1 MNHNDLIDKDG
12 QKRDR
17 KSGRVP
23 KVRAVRLLGLC
34 VAAVLT
40 LATVACDDGY
50 PGLTSEELQ
59 SDPLPEFNDAAF
71 AGVWL
76 SDGEYVSF
84 EVKDHGVYLL
94 HPPEKENGEESDE
107 AIPFQLKRA
116 GNLLMMEYSVQT
128 DGGKVFRPCW
138 VNVQQQALE
147 LYCLRGDNLS
157 ELGMEFETRK
167 SGEDEL
173 NIIRASQDVLKRLYN
188 EQALNKK
195 YFEPFL
201 RMTRPQPERVARLK
215 RRAMRGSGE
224 AQEMLAEVY
233 RAGEIVAT
241 DKDEARNW
249 ARRAAESGRAS
260 GQVLYGDLLVDQA
273 NSILNELEKESL
285 QHEALNWYQRAAER
299 KYPKAFSRLGKLYE
313 NSFFE
318 DDSSAVDSYRHGAD
332 LGDAESFAQ
341 LGIRYYEGK
350 GVPQSEV
357 QALSYLEKVPEGS
370 REYRSWATLA
380 TIYLDALEP
389 EHRDPRRALHA
400 AEKAAQDYDVPDAH
414 GLLARACFENGLYER
429 AVTEQKEAVRGVTD
443 SSDRRLET
451 LAFYQ
456 TFVPQTVLIA
466 QKTDSGQ

>member
-1 MNHNDLIDKDG
+1 MNVKHLTNAES
-12 QKRDR
+12 QKQDR
-17 KSGRVP
+17 KPGGMP
-23 KVRAVRLLGLC
+23 KIWAVRLFGLC
-34 VAAVLT
+34 LLASVV

-50 PGLTSEELQ
+50 PGLTSEELR

-71 AGVWL
+71 VGLWL

-94 HPPEKENGEESDE
+94 HPPEKENGEEPEE

-116 GNLLMMEYSVQT
+116 GDLLMMEYSVQT

-147 LYCLRGDNLS
+147 LYCLRGNNLA
-157 ELGMEFETRK
+157 ELGIEFETRK
-167 SGEDEL
+167 SGEDEV
-173 NIIRASQDVLKRLYN
+173 NVIRASQDDLKRLYN

-195 YFEPFL
+195 FFEPFL

-224 AQEMLAEVY
+224 AQEMLAEAY

-241 DKDEARNW
+241 DKEEARNW
-249 ARRAAESGRAS
+249 ACRAAESGRSS
-260 GQVLYGDLLVDQA
+260 GQVLYADLLVEQA
-273 NSILNELEKESL
+273 NANLNELEKESL
-285 QHEALNWYQRAAER
+285 QHEALTWYQRAAEQ
-299 KYPKAFSRLGKLYE
+299 KYPKAFSRLGSLYE

-318 DDSSAVDSYRHGAD
+318 DDSSAVDSYRRGAE

-350 GVPQSEV
+350 GVPQSEAE
-357 QALSYLEKVPEGS
+357 ALNYLEKVPEGS
-370 REYRSWATLA
+370 RGYTTWATLA

-389 EHRDPRRALHA
+389 EHRDLLRAVHA
-400 AEKAAQDYDVPDAH
+400 AEKAVEDYNAPDAH
-414 GLLARACFENGLYER
+414 ALLARGLLRER
-429 AVTEQKEAVRGVTD
+429 TVRTCGHRT
-443 SSDRRLET
+443 
-451 LAFYQ
+451 
-456 TFVPQTVLIA
+456 
-466 QKTDSGQ
+466 